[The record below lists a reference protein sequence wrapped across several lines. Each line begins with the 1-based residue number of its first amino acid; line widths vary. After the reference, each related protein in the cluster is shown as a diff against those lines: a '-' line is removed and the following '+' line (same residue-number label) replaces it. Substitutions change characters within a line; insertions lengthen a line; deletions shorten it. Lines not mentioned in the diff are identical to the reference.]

1 MTERSDRNRTVDE
14 RLRAM
19 SDDELGAELS
29 ALGRTLA
36 WPPTP
41 AMASMVT
48 ARLERRQSAWRRFG
62 QSLFGRPARRALV
75 LALIALLVVAG
86 IAGALGLGLPGIRIL
101 FGPSA
106 SPSLS
111 VQSPSPSGSGPVGS
125 PSASPLGG
133 AALGLGRR
141 VTLEEAQSAVDFAI
155 LQPRVPGLAA
165 PDEIWLEGA
174 GHDGVVSLVWLAHG
188 GQAAP
193 GTNVR
198 MLLTQ
203 FRGEVD
209 PGLFTK
215 VLEPGTILEAVQVGG
230 DRGFWITGTLHQV
243 VVRIPNGDVR
253 GDTVRLAGNVLLW
266 TQGPLTLRLETTDGR
281 DQAVEIGNSVR

>member
-1 MTERSDRNRTVDE
+1 MTERSDRGRTVDE

-36 WPPTP
+36 WPATP
-41 AMASMVT
+41 NMVT
-48 ARLERRQSAWRRFG
+48 AVASRLERPPSPWRAFA

-101 FGPSA
+101 FGPAA
-106 SPSLS
+106 SPSPGL
-111 VQSPSPSGSGPVGS
+111 QSPSPSGSGLPGS

-141 VTLEEAQSAVDFAI
+141 VTLDEAQSAVDFAI
-155 LQPRVPGLAA
+155 LQPRLPGVGA
-165 PDEIWLEGA
+165 PDEVWLDGV

-193 GTNVR
+193 GTNVK

-215 VLEPGTILEAVQVGG
+215 VLEPGTILEAVRVGG
-230 DRGFWITGTLHQV
+230 DRGYWITGALHQV

-281 DQAVEIGNSVR
+281 DQAVEIANSVR